1 MRIYDEDRV
10 EEMVNNAA
18 ERAVGIY
25 KEDLDDR
32 FDQVLEALD
41 AAKVNLD
48 KIPGIEQD
56 VADLKSD
63 MKIVK
68 LAVTDTNKDLGKLK
82 KRVTKLER
90 VVAHA

>member
-1 MRIYDEDRV
+1 
-10 EEMVNNAA
+10 MVNNAA